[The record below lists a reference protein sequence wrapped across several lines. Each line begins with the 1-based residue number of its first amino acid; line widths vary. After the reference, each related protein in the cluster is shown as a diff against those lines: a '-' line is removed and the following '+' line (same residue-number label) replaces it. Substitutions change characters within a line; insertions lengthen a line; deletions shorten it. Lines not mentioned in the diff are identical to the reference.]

1 MKCNISDRSPVPQ
14 TVDHHDSQ
22 VFAASSRVQ
31 VQVIVMKKSDA
42 ISKQMIF
49 FLFDIKRTSSLLLK
63 TN

>member
-49 FLFDIKRTSSLLLK
+49 FLI
-63 TN
+63 